1 MVTFLIRKMFS
12 LYMYSFLK
20 KSYELDC
27 HEFYIVGNEAKGRIS
42 ERVLQEN
49 RSAYQ
54 RVINV
59 RFSENLACFFFLQLT
74 PPYALLSTIFCL
86 NFKRSWEKILK
97 LTGGEPIF
105 RQALLLDVTFTAFAF
120 LEVLRDFQSN
130 CSAEHLCRATF
141 LSSKVIGITFKEKT
155 VSRKRTK
162 LKITMECLKFI
173 VYRANNS
180 GLTILLECHGGSL
193 SSFNAVFACK
203 IISMKISLFDII
215 RFSCRTRK
223 YRYFFPA
230 DQLNIE
236 VRFLVVFYVEIE
248 HIVT

>member
-1 MVTFLIRKMFS
+1 ML
-12 LYMYSFLK
+12 
-20 KSYELDC
+20 
-27 HEFYIVGNEAKGRIS
+27 
-42 ERVLQEN
+42 
-49 RSAYQ
+49 
-54 RVINV
+54 
-59 RFSENLACFFFLQLT
+59 FFLATYSPLCF
-74 PPYALLSTIFCL
+74 IIDDFCL

-97 LTGGEPIF
+97 LTGGESIF

-193 SSFNAVFACK
+193 SSFNDFFACK

-248 HIVT
+248 HIIT